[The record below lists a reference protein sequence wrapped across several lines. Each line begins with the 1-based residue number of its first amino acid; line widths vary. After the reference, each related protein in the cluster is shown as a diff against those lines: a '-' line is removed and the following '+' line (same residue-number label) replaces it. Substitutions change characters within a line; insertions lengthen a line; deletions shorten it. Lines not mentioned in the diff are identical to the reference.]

1 MELINKNGD
10 KFDVSEERFLEVSA
24 ATILMEESFTDSD
37 GTPEEFL
44 ERASLLCPT
53 PTYLNRTTDT
63 TFLGNAIFVG
73 IGMYGQD
80 FVKKMLENPV
90 AADMVFALFNY
101 TLSIMDI
108 VNSIQNDTDEIEK
121 DNN

>member
-1 MELINKNGD
+1 MELINKNGT
-10 KFDVSEERFLEVSA
+10 KFDVSEEKFLEVSA
-24 ATILMEESFTDSD
+24 ATILMEESFTDSEN
-37 GTPEEFL
+37 TPDEFL
-44 ERASLLCPT
+44 ERARLLIPT

-63 TFLGNAIFVG
+63 TFLGNAIFIG

-80 FVKKMLENPV
+80 FVKKMLENPI

-108 VNSIQNDTDEIEK
+108 VNCMQNDTDEIEK
-121 DNN
+121 DSN

>member
-90 AADMVFALFNY
+90 ATDMVFALFNY